1 MSTSTTPPLAEPA
14 FGAVT
19 HADIDAHSPSSPSS
33 CVYSPSPTMRSPHE
47 HEQASPSGSPR
58 RRSVIMTKW
67 GSPSS
72 RSANGHG
79 GDRKRYTG
87 AKARSASAG
96 TASGL
101 GIAGFPPQVRP
112 ALGRTSSSPGHSS
125 SSSPDLSRR
134 ELASSLRAR
143 GPAVIR
149 IALPDSTSAKKGG
162 DRTATDSAPLDL
174 GIELSSIPSTYQE
187 TQIELPVLDAP
198 AADEPQ
204 PAASAVAAL
213 PPAIP
218 SPVHPADEP
227 PTPYTPYAAQVR
239 VSVAQRVER
248 APSPR
253 KGSLAELSLKRSSTA
268 TTSSISSA
276 GRAADGPIDAA
287 HSSRPAPRAAPPSYV
302 ISSVSPTTLEFPP
315 DARADAASPANSPPA
330 PSPVGNGPGGQL
342 ITPGAKLALNLVSL
356 SRRTAHVSDAPG
368 YSWRLNLLEK
378 LEVILGS
385 FLTIEEAEAV
395 LAIGKTEQDKPQAGT
410 DSLAPPAGSHST
422 TSDAHRDRNSFL
434 GRVKRALPGLAKEAP
449 SPASTSKKAVF
460 GAPLSSKNGFVTS
473 MIAGQRHELPGVVFS
488 TVEEIYRR
496 GQGKKVPGMMQQHGE
511 PSRVA
516 KLVQIYDTPPD
527 YGEHHDLSIE
537 SIHNVTSLLKRYLR
551 DLPELVLDHR
561 VCRLLL
567 ACVDS
572 KKLPIKARVAGVQV
586 VLRLQPPANFSL
598 LTYVLAFLSQIP
610 LFPENSLTIDEIS
623 TLFGPLLMSS
633 RVAPRTKKPASH
645 MLITG
650 PTEPLA
656 SGVEAASRA
665 QDALRFLLENWSTIA
680 DGLLEPDFDV
690 DPEKVVEGL
699 VSPTAPTVDLDLP
712 GAELH
717 IRQARSAESLR
728 AQPFVADPSFVDP
741 LLADPLLELPA
752 MAPPREAPAPP
763 PAALPWSA
771 LQIKKASPIVEQ
783 DRVEKSP
790 SMSMSGPSGS
800 TSRCSDPPTPIL
812 VLNDSP
818 AVPASPLVRQVVQA
832 EATSRDSPNAS
843 STEASGTSSTRSSV
857 SDQGSELR
865 TPPSSTY
872 AGTAV
877 LEALLGGGKMA
888 SQEEDVHDLAVARRE
903 SEVADSVLSREGVS
917 PSLYTF
923 RAAERRRADTSLP
936 AELPLDAFPSPPMS
950 ARTAVRLSAFLP
962 PSPFLSQ
969 DEIAAALA
977 SDRQRESVPPVP
989 RVELSTWEHLVE
1001 GADADFR
1008 RQEGSAPHEK
1018 ELVPLPEHDE
1028 SPVLDEDAVDQ
1039 VEEQEANEQED
1050 EAEDELP
1057 PPLPLKVGPYA
1068 PRSVVVFDGTFAPLL
1083 SPSTPHTLPAAILS
1097 TSSPARSLRAS
1108 APAGLDLAHLAASS
1122 GYSLPLASPSSPS
1135 SLPPHE
1141 HEQHRELADAAAH
1154 PHRREIHSL
1163 WAQLTALEL
1172 ERTAER
1178 AEMSDLRQE
1187 VEQFKARMAKRL
1199 ERRVGL
1205 DAEERRR
1212 LDDAERRA
1220 RELERTEG
1228 ELRRTRDDL
1237 ELIKLDA
1244 AHVKDEAH
1252 RAADEAAGL
1261 RAQLEKVE
1269 QARRAEQD
1277 EARAQV
1283 EALEAQLGSIRAVL
1297 LGKAAGN

>member
-1 MSTSTTPPLAEPA
+1 MSTSTTTTTPLADPLSRTA
-14 FGAVT
+14 APV
-19 HADIDAHSPSSPSS
+19 DAAACSPTSPSSS
-33 CVYSPSPTMRSPHE
+33 VYSPSPTMRSPHE
-47 HEQASPSGSPR
+47 HEQASDAGSPR
-58 RRSVIMTKW
+58 PRQVVVTKW
-67 GSPSS
+67 GSSSS
-72 RSANGHG
+72 RSADGHG
-79 GDRKRYTG
+79 GDRERYAG
-87 AKARSASAG
+87 AMSRSASAG

-101 GIAGFPPQVRP
+101 GIAGFPPQVR
-112 ALGRTSSSPGHSS
+112 ATLARNSSSPGRSGT
-125 SSSPDLSRR
+125 SSPDLSRR
-134 ELASSLRAR
+134 DLASSLRAR

-149 IALPDSTSAKKGG
+149 IELPSPSATKKG
-162 DRTATDSAPLDL
+162 DHVASEAAPLDL
-174 GIELSSIPSTYQE
+174 GVELASIPSTYQE
-187 TQIELPVLDAP
+187 TQIELPAVDG
-198 AADEPQ
+198 DEPVAPVEDEQ
-204 PAASAVAAL
+204 HPSASVDAAL
-213 PPAIP
+213 PPPVP

-268 TTSSISSA
+268 TTSSVSS
-276 GRAADGPIDAA
+276 GRAADAPIELA
-287 HSSRPAPRAAPPSYV
+287 HGSRPAHRVAPPSYV
-302 ISSVSPTTLEFPP
+302 ISSVSPTTVEFPP
-315 DARADAASPANSPPA
+315 DASSPASPPA
-330 PSPVGNGPGGQL
+330 PSPVGDGPGGQR

-395 LAIGKTEQDKPQAGT
+395 LSIGKTEQDKPQVGH
-410 DSLAPPAGSHST
+410 DSHAPQATPTSSSSS
-422 TSDAHRDRNSFL
+422 SDAANHRSSFL

-449 SPASTSKKAVF
+449 SPTSTPKKAVF

-551 DLPELVLDHR
+551 DLPEPVLDHR

-586 VLRLQPPANFSL
+586 VLRLQPTANFSL

-623 TLFGPLLMSS
+623 TLFGGPLMSS

-645 MLITG
+645 HQLSITG

-665 QDALRFLLENWSTIA
+665 QDALRFLLEHWSAIA

-690 DPEKVVEGL
+690 NPEKVVDGL

-728 AQPFVADPSFVDP
+728 AQPFLADPSFVDP
-741 LLADPLLELPA
+741 LLADLPD

-771 LQIKKASPIVEQ
+771 LQIKKASPGISPVVEQ
-783 DRVEKSP
+783 GTAEQSP
-790 SMSMSGPSGS
+790 AMRSAGGS
-800 TSRCSDPPTPIL
+800 TSCSDPPTPLL
-812 VLNDSP
+812 VLHDSP
-818 AVPASPLVRQVVQA
+818 HVPASPLARRVVQLQQQ
-832 EATSRDSPNAS
+832 TPVDSPNVS
-843 STEASGTSSTRSSV
+843 STEAPGTSSTRSSV
-857 SDQGSELR
+857 STGSDQGSELR

-872 AGTAV
+872 TGAGV
-877 LEALLGGGKMA
+877 LEAMLGGGGKFRA
-888 SQEEDVHDLAVARRE
+888 EEEEQSQDLTVVRRE
-903 SEVADSVLSREGVS
+903 SEAAASLLSR
-917 PSLYTF
+917 
-923 RAAERRRADTSLP
+923 D
-936 AELPLDAFPSPPMS
+936 ELPLDDFPSPPMP
-950 ARTAVRLSAFLP
+950 ARAAVRLSAFLP

-969 DEIAAALA
+969 DEIAAALG
-977 SDRQRESVPPVP
+977 QREVAPVVP
-989 RVELSTWEHLVE
+989 RVESATWDHLVDS
-1001 GADADFR
+1001 ADAEFQ
-1008 RQEGSAPHEK
+1008 RQEGSAPQEK
-1018 ELVPLPEHDE
+1018 ALVPLPEHDE
-1028 SPVLDEDAVDQ
+1028 SPALGDDAVDEG
-1039 VEEQEANEQED
+1039 EEQGAEEEED
-1050 EAEDELP
+1050 EDELP
-1057 PPLPLKVGPYA
+1057 PPVPLKPYG
-1068 PRSVVVFDGTFAPLL
+1068 PRSVVVLDGTFAPIL
-1083 SPSTPHTLPAAILS
+1083 SPSTPHTLPAAILAAS
-1097 TSSPARSLRAS
+1097 LPARSMRAS
-1108 APAGLDLAHLAASS
+1108 APPGLNLAHLASAS
-1122 GYSLPLASPSSPS
+1122 GYALPLASPTSPM

-1141 HEQHRELADAAAH
+1141 HQQQLELAEHPAH
-1154 PHRREIHSL
+1154 PHRREIQSL

-1212 LDDAERRA
+1212 LDEAERRA
-1220 RELERTEG
+1220 RELERAEG

-1237 ELIKLDA
+1237 ELVKLDA
-1244 AHVKDEAH
+1244 AHAKEEAH

-1269 QARRAEQD
+1269 QARRSEQD